1 MSLDISALYRR
12 YRSELLHHLQR
23 LVQCPDA
30 AQDLLQESYVILSR
44 SAAVGAIEHPRGFL
58 YRIAGNLALD
68 HLRHNKIVDAHRT
81 AWATHEAEPFPD
93 AAEQLSDQQWRALL
107 HQTIAE
113 LPPRCE
119 MLLSCTNY
127 TAAATATSP
136 SCWIFPKAPW
146 KSTSSKAWRIAA
158 GAWASIST
166 ALTVIAEARP
176 APAASSIFPAAAI

>member
-1 MSLDISALYRR
+1 MNLDISALYRR

-30 AQDLLQESYVILSR
+30 AQDLLHESYVILSR

-93 AAEQLSDQQWRALL
+93 AAEQLSAQQWRALL
-107 HQTIAE
+107 HQTSAE
-113 LPPRCE
+113 LPPRCRDAFILHKLHGSSYRDIAK
-119 MLLSCTNY
+119 LLD
-127 TAAATATSP
+127 
-136 SCWIFPKAPW
+136 
-146 KSTSSKAWRIAA
+146 
-158 GAWASIST
+158 ISESAVEKHIIKGLAHCRRRLGVHFT
-166 ALTVIAEARP
+166 PPYRD
-176 APAASSIFPAAAI
+176 S